1 MTLPI
6 ANFKEE
12 FSSKIPALTLLTKL
26 GYTFIPPNA
35 CEQARGNSISGK
47 STSQV
52 MLTSVMRD
60 FLSKQ
65 TFPFAG
71 KSHKL
76 SDAAID
82 KIMHE
87 LNPAMNEGLKG
98 ANEKLYNALTY
109 GVGVT
114 EFIAG

>member
-1 MTLPI
+1 MTNEI

-12 FSSKIPALTLLTKL
+12 FSSKIPALTLLSKL
-26 GYTFIPPNA
+26 GYSFVPPNG
-35 CEQARGNSISGK
+35 CEEIRGNSVVGK

-52 MLTSVMRD
+52 MLLPVMRQ

-71 KSHKL
+71 KDHKL

-82 KIMHE
+82 KIIHD
-87 LNPAMNEGLKG
+87 LSPAMNEGVESRK
-98 ANEKLYNALTY
+98 
-109 GVGVT
+109 
-114 EFIAG
+114 